1 MLSYWISPLLGQFVW
16 TGNLPLSLDLTPDLI
31 VFLFAAAVGIATG
44 VVFSI
49 IPAWN
54 IARQRPSEAIRQAHD
69 TGLSWKSNLGLGR
82 VLTGT

>member
-1 MLSYWISPLLGQFVW
+1 
-16 TGNLPLSLDLTPDLI
+16 
-31 VFLFAAAVGIATG
+31 